1 MIRSYDDLLK
11 IKCQKLYLYGAKNVA
26 MEIKDFFE
34 KNGITFEGYIVSKPE
49 NNKTE
54 IEGKPVKT
62 LVELKIELSDISV
75 LVACAPNF
83 KKEIANVLLNAGI
96 YKIYLLDNTF
106 ASELQNQAKVKKM
119 FTDFTQN
126 YFIDTP
132 PHLEWWQG
140 LVRKNNSSDNFRL
153 RTEINLV
160 WNLTQQADKFLFKN
174 DNLKTEFE
182 TLWCKFV
189 DVKEL
194 LHSEKKVSINDFA
207 NIYSIRCHVDK
218 VFEKKEQPSYI
229 KDLQAGAALAPKR
242 ICDIVDNDGANIS
255 DRNKDFSECSAIYWA
270 WKNACDKDYVGCM
283 HYRRY
288 LDITEDDLAA
298 MCSNN
303 VDLINTIPC
312 ILYPNIKSFF
322 MGNFLFDKDWD
333 LMMEA
338 IQKLHPDYLQSTILL
353 ASGHYYLAN
362 NIFVMKSS
370 WFKKMGTFVFDILL
384 YIDDFYKDSG
394 FIRQDRY
401 AGYIFEFL
409 YSVFVFHHAKEM
421 RIAFADMK
429 AFVFG

>member
-34 KNGITFEGYIVSKPE
+34 KNGIAFEGYIVSKPE

-54 IEGKPVKT
+54 IDGKPVKV
-62 LVELKIELSDISV
+62 LDNLKDEFPEIAV

-132 PHLEWWQG
+132 PHLEWRQG

-218 VFEKKEQPSYI
+218 MFENKEQPSYI

-283 HYRRY
+283 HYRRH

-298 MCSNN
+298 MSSNN